1 MAELSLLNVI
11 LIALFAA
18 LVWYFFDA
26 MRAREIATAV
36 AREYC
41 KQSQLQFLDGTVGL
55 RKVTISMDR
64 GKPSLKRRYE
74 FHYYSES
81 EHSRNIG
88 VAIINGNRVEHFIL
102 QHQTAVPS
110 DTTMEA

>member
-1 MAELSLLNVI
+1 MELSLLNVI
-11 LIALFAA
+11 LIAVFVAV
-18 LVWYFFDA
+18 VWYFFDA

-41 KQSQLQFLDGTVGL
+41 KQSHIQFLDGTVGL
-55 RKVTISMDR
+55 RNVTISMDR

-74 FHYYSES
+74 FHYSES
-81 EHSRNIG
+81 DHTRNIG
-88 VAIINGNRVEHFIL
+88 LVIINGNRVEHFIL

-110 DTTMEA
+110 DTTLEA

>member
-11 LIALFAA
+11 LIAVFVAV
-18 LVWYFFDA
+18 VWYFFDA

-41 KQSQLQFLDGTVGL
+41 KQSHIQFLDGTVGL
-55 RKVTISMDR
+55 RNVTISMDR

-74 FHYYSES
+74 FHYSES
-81 EHSRNIG
+81 DHSRNIG
-88 VAIINGNRVEHFIL
+88 LVIINGNKVEHFIL
-102 QHQTAVPS
+102 QHQTAVSS
-110 DTTMEA
+110 DTTLEA